1 MTEPTG
7 RNRLD
12 EEESPY
18 LRQHADNP
26 VHWQPWDED
35 ALAEARDRDV
45 PIFLSVGYSAC
56 HWCHVMEEES
66 FADPEVAAFLNDH
79 FVPIKVDREERPDID
94 SVYMTICQRTTGRGG
109 WPLSVWLTPDGR
121 PFYVGTYFP
130 RESRRGMPGF
140 LDLLER
146 LAETWDQQR
155 EEVENR
161 ADQWSALLRNELEE
175 TPDSPGE
182 VSTDALSNAASAAL
196 RSADREYGGFGT
208 SGPKFPQPPRLE
220 LLLRSHVR
228 TGREEP
234 LDVVTRT
241 LDAMADGGMYDHL
254 GGGFHRYATDREW
267 VVPHFEKMLYDNAL
281 LPRVYLGAYQLTG
294 TDRYAQVA
302 RETFSFLD
310 RELSHPDGGFYST
323 LDARSEGEE
332 GTFYVW
338 TPEAVHDVLGDE
350 PVGSGTLTDLVCDRY
365 GVTAGG
371 NFEGKTVLTLATSLA
386 DLAAEYDTD
395 VDTVRERLDAA
406 TDDLFAARE
415 ERPRP
420 ARDEKVL
427 ASWNGMA
434 VSALAMGGRVLDES
448 YADRAAKALSFVRE
462 HLWDAEARRLG
473 HRYKDGDVKGPG
485 FLADYAFLARGAFDC
500 YQASGDVDHLAF
512 ALDLARVVEEEFWDE
527 SKGTLYFTPASG
539 EGLVTRPQEL
549 SDQSTPSSLGV
560 TVDLLFDLDGFAPD
574 ADFAAVAE
582 RVLETHANRL
592 QGNPMEH
599 VSLVLAAEKY
609 HRGVLELTLA
619 AETFPDDW
627 RETLATRYLP
637 AAVVTQRPETDAA
650 LDPWLRTLG
659 IAETPPVWAGREARD
674 GPTVYACEGFSCSPP
689 QSSVEAALAWF
700 EGDGDGD
707 EASDADVDV
716 DLDLD
721 DVEGSDAVDDR

>member
-1 MTEPTG
+1 MTTMTERAG

-26 VHWQPWDED
+26 VHWQPWDEQ
-35 ALAEARDRDV
+35 ALAEARERDV
-45 PIFLSVGYSAC
+45 PIFLSIGYSAC

-79 FVPIKVDREERPDID
+79 FVPIKVDREERPDVD

-109 WPLSVWLTPDGR
+109 WPLSAWLTPDGR
-121 PFYVGTYFP
+121 PFFVGTYFP

-146 LAETWDQQR
+146 LASSWDQDR
-155 EEVENR
+155 AEIENR

-175 TPDSPGE
+175 TPDAPGE
-182 VSTDALSNAASAAL
+182 VSTEALANATSAAL
-196 RSADREYGGFGT
+196 RSADRDDGGFGS
-208 SGPKFPQPPRLE
+208 SGPKFPQPSRLA

-228 TGREEP
+228 TGRDEP
-234 LDVVTRT
+234 LAVVRRT

-254 GGGFHRYATDREW
+254 GGGFHRYATDRKW

-281 LPRVYLGAYQLTG
+281 LPRVYLDAYQLTG
-294 TDRYAQVA
+294 TARYAQVA
-302 RETFSFLD
+302 RETFAFLD

-338 TPEAVHDVLGDE
+338 TPERVADALGGGADDADGE
-350 PVGSGTLTDLVCDRY
+350 LVDLVCDRY
-365 GVTAGG
+365 GVTPGG

-386 DLAAEYDTD
+386 DLADEHDA
-395 VDTVRERLDAA
+395 TVEEIRDRLDVA
-406 TDDLFAARE
+406 DEELFAARE
-415 ERPRP
+415 DRPRP

-434 VSALAMGGRVLDES
+434 ISALAAGARVLDES
-448 YADRAAKALSFVRE
+448 YAERASEALSFVRE
-462 HLWDAEARRLG
+462 HLWDPDEGLAR
-473 HRYKDGDVKGPG
+473 RYKDGDVKGPG
-485 FLADYAFLARGAFDC
+485 FLEDYAFLARGAFDL
-500 YQASGDVDHLAF
+500 YQVTGDVDHLGF
-512 ALDLARVVEEEFWDE
+512 ALTLARVVEEEFWDE
-527 SKGTLYFTPASG
+527 DRETLYFTPESG

-560 TVDLLFDLDGFAPD
+560 MVDLLLDLDGFAPEQGF
-574 ADFAAVAE
+574 ADVAE
-582 RVLETHANRL
+582 RVLERHANRL
-592 QGNPMEH
+592 RGNPMEH

-609 HRGVLELTLA
+609 HAGVLELTLA
-619 AETFPDDW
+619 AESIPDAW
-627 RETLATRYLP
+627 RETLAARYLP
-637 AAVVTQRPETDAA
+637 GAVVAPRPATDEA
-650 LDPWLRTLG
+650 LEPWLRTLG
-659 IAETPPVWAGREARD
+659 LDEAPPVWAGREARD

-689 QSSVEAALAWF
+689 QSSVEAALTWF
-700 EGDGDGD
+700 SRDGAD
-707 EASDADVDV
+707 EDVAT
-716 DLDLD
+716 
-721 DVEGSDAVDDR
+721 EE

>member
-1 MTEPTG
+1 MTERAG

-26 VHWQPWDED
+26 VHWQPWDD
-35 ALAEARDRDV
+35 RALEEARERDV
-45 PIFLSVGYSAC
+45 PIFLSIGYSAC

-79 FVPIKVDREERPDID
+79 FVPVKVDREERPDID

-121 PFYVGTYFP
+121 PFFVGTYFP

-146 LAETWDQQR
+146 LAESWEGDR
-155 EEVENR
+155 DEVENR
-161 ADQWSALLRNELEE
+161 ADQWGSLLRNELED
-175 TPDSPGE
+175 TPDESGE
-182 VSTDALSNAASAAL
+182 VSSEALANATSAAL
-196 RSADREYGGFGT
+196 RSADREYGGFGS

-228 TGREEP
+228 TGRDEP
-234 LDVVTRT
+234 LQVATRT

-254 GGGFHRYATDREW
+254 GGGFHRYATDRKW
-267 VVPHFEKMLYDNAL
+267 IVPHFEKMLYDNAL

-338 TPEAVHDVLGDE
+338 TPEGVRDVLGDE
-350 PVGSGTLTDLVCDRY
+350 QVGEGTLTDLVCDRF
-365 GVTAGG
+365 GITAGG
-371 NFEGKTVLTLATSLA
+371 NFEGKTVLTLAESLA
-386 DLAAEYDTD
+386 DLADEYDVT
-395 VDTVRERLDAA
+395 VDTVRDALDDA
-406 TDDLFAARE
+406 TASLFEARQQ
-415 ERPRP
+415 RTRP

-448 YADRAAKALSFVRE
+448 YADRAAEALAFVRE
-462 HLWDAEARRLG
+462 RLWDPDTGLA

-485 FLADYAFLARGAFDC
+485 FLEDYAFLGRGAFDL
-500 YQASGDVDHLAF
+500 YQVSGDVDHLRF
-512 ALDLARVVEEEFWDE
+512 ALDLARVVEAEFWDE
-527 SKGTLYFTPASG
+527 KKQTLYFTPASG

-560 TVDLLFDLDGFAPD
+560 AADLLFDLDGFAPD
-574 ADFAAVAE
+574 AGFADVAE
-582 RVLETHANRL
+582 QVLETHANRI

-599 VSLVLAAEKY
+599 VTLALAAEKY

-619 AETFPDDW
+619 ADDLPEAW
-627 RETLATRYLP
+627 RDTLAARYLP
-637 AAVVTQRPETDAA
+637 ATVVTQRPATDDA
-650 LDPWLRTLG
+650 LAPWLRTLEVDD
-659 IAETPPVWAGREARD
+659 APPVWAGRTARD

-689 QSSVEAALAWF
+689 QSSVADALAW
-700 EGDGDGD
+700 
-707 EASDADVDV
+707 VD
-716 DLDLD
+716 DS
-721 DVEGSDAVDDR
+721 GDAVDDLDV

>member
-1 MTEPTG
+1 MTERAG

-26 VHWQPWDED
+26 VHWQPWDQQ
-35 ALAEARDRDV
+35 ALEEARERDV
-45 PIFLSVGYSAC
+45 PIFLSIGYSAC

-66 FADPEVAAFLNDH
+66 FADEEVAAFLNDH

-109 WPLSVWLTPDGR
+109 WPLSAWLTPDGR
-121 PFYVGTYFP
+121 PFFVGTYFP
-130 RESRRGMPGF
+130 RESRQGMPGF

-146 LAETWDQQR
+146 LAETWEQSR
-155 EEVENR
+155 AEVENR

-175 TPDSPGE
+175 TPDAPGE
-182 VSTDALSNAASAAL
+182 VSTEALANATSAAL
-196 RSADREYGGFGT
+196 RSADREYGGFGS
-208 SGPKFPQPPRLE
+208 SGPKFPQPSRLE

-228 TGREEP
+228 TGRDEP
-234 LDVVTRT
+234 LSVAVRT

-281 LPRVYLGAYQLTG
+281 LPRLYLGAYQLTG
-294 TDRYAQVA
+294 TRRYADVA
-302 RETFSFLD
+302 RETFAFLD

-338 TPEAVHDVLGDE
+338 TPEQVREALDDGAADDGLA
-350 PVGSGTLTDLVCDRY
+350 DLVCERY
-365 GVTAGG
+365 GVTPAG
-371 NFEGKTVLTLATSLA
+371 NFEGDTVLTLATSLA
-386 DLAAEYDTD
+386 DLADDGATVEE
-395 VDTVRERLDAA
+395 VRERLADAR
-406 TDDLFAARE
+406 DRLFAARE

-434 VSALAMGGRVLDES
+434 VSALAAGGRVLDES
-448 YADRAAKALSFVRE
+448 YADRGAEALSFVRE
-462 HLWDAEARRLG
+462 HLWDESSRRLA

-485 FLADYAFLARGAFDC
+485 FLEDYAFLARGAFDL
-500 YQASGDVDHLAF
+500 YQVTGDVDHLGF
-512 ALDLARVVEEEFWDE
+512 ALDLARVVEAEFWE
-527 SKGTLYFTPASG
+527 EERETLYFTPASG

-560 TVDLLFDLDGFAPD
+560 AVDLLLDLDGFAPG
-574 ADFAAVAE
+574 ADFGDVAE
-582 RVLETHANRL
+582 RVLRTHANRL
-592 QGNPMEH
+592 EGNPLEH

-609 HRGVLELTLA
+609 HSGVLELTLA
-619 AETFPDDW
+619 TDGVPEEW
-627 RETLATRYLP
+627 RETLAARYLP
-637 AAVVTQRPETDAA
+637 GAVVTRRPATDAE
-650 LDPWLRTLG
+650 LTEWLRTLG
-659 IAETPPVWAGREARD
+659 LDEEPPVWAGREARD
-674 GPTVYACEGFSCSPP
+674 GPTVYACEGFTCSPP
-689 QSSVEAALAWF
+689 RSSVEAALAWF
-700 EGDGDGD
+700 EGG
-707 EASDADVDV
+707 
-716 DLDLD
+716 
-721 DVEGSDAVDDR
+721 EGSDA